1 MVVIEGGWAPRRRQ
15 SLVAIPSRG
24 IVESF
29 WFTVHLDIHYLWQ
42 QSGCEQA
49 ETQLTSRLPT
59 QKQWLMLRSDSNSPS
74 TLHRARDARDHRGLR
89 DRDRSRERRNG
100 KRKGSRHMLSQE
112 WAPLPPAHLSPHPP
126 ASTPKPLLPVLQ
138 ERVGFQQLT
147 PPKSTVALSSFP

>member
-74 TLHRARDARDHRGLR
+74 TLHRARDARDHRELR
-89 DRDRSRERRNG
+89 DRDRSRERRDG

>member
-1 MVVIEGGWAPRRRQ
+1 MYGRNRGRAPRRRQ

-74 TLHRARDARDHRGLR
+74 TLHRARDARDQRGLR
-89 DRDRSRERRNG
+89 DRQEQRTERG
-100 KRKGSRHMLSQE
+100 EEKEGSRHMLSQE
-112 WAPLPPAHLSPHPP
+112 WAPLPSAHLSPHPP
-126 ASTPKPLLPVLQ
+126 ASTPKPLLPVLE
-138 ERVGFQQLT
+138 ERVGFQELT
-147 PPKSTVALSSFP
+147 PPKSTVGLSSFP